1 MPTLYGSNG
10 KDSRHFPID
19 GKVRLLGGLYWGSM
33 CPLEISCLT
42 RKRWTYK
49 ERALVS
55 PVETSCKKERPY
67 WFLTLR
73 WLVSAA
79 GNVECT
85 LKRKRHDSW
94 TPTSAVAKAVQKRTS
109 QILVVLGCG
118 SQKQQP
124 SRTSP
129 RPEEQGVWKLY
140 VDGRRASC

>member
-1 MPTLYGSNG
+1 MSFRN
-10 KDSRHFPID
+10 
-19 GKVRLLGGLYWGSM
+19 LLSEKEEVNLQKKGPGF
-33 CPLEISCLT
+33 SCGDFMQ
-42 RKRWTYK
+42 KR
-49 ERALVS
+49 
-55 PVETSCKKERPY
+55 ETILI
-67 WFLTLR
+67 LTLR

-129 RPEEQGVWKLY
+129 CPEEQGVWKLY
-140 VDGRRASC
+140 VDGR